1 MPLNPCC
8 KPSRRESASAL
19 TLWLRVLLACAL
31 SGCATPPPAPPA
43 PARQDSRL
51 PRFDDPRFQKPTE
64 MDLGPEAPTLGPRRH
79 FDLMKLKLPLDA
91 TLEPAWANVLAL
103 PNDATVWTQVGLRG
117 GVLRGPAVEQ
127 FIKHLPPR
135 RQVMNS
141 RINTADDFMVLTTVP
156 ALPGQ
161 RWLEIPLPDQTAP
174 LSVREGRLQWL
185 LNLAAGPTEGL
196 QVQCVP
202 QVYLAQRTLLP
213 RTPAEKSRDGRLLT
227 ELAQTFDLLPGDVL
241 VLAVA
246 ELPAVPKPTPEPEA
260 ESDPQA
266 NATQNTADSQALTAA
281 PAPEAA
287 PPAATTDKDAPAPP
301 ATAAEAP
308 TRWPR
313 EIPNHVGAH
322 LMLSD
327 DPAGPVQWLI
337 LLRWVQ

>member
-8 KPSRRESASAL
+8 KPSRRKPGGAL
-19 TLWLRVLLACAL
+19 ALGLGLLLACMLGA
-31 SGCATPPPAPPA
+31 CATPPPA

-64 MDLGPEAPTLGPRRH
+64 MDLGPDAPTLGPRRH

-91 TLEPAWANVLAL
+91 TLEPAWAKVLAL
-103 PNDATVWTQVGLRG
+103 PDEARIWTQAGLRG
-117 GVLRGPAVEQ
+117 GVLRGRAVEQ
-127 FIKHLPPR
+127 FITHLPPP

-141 RINTADDFMVLTTVP
+141 RINTADDFMVLTTGP

-161 RWLEIPLPDQTAP
+161 RWLEIPLPGQTAP

-202 QVYLAQRTLLP
+202 QVYLAKRTLLP

-246 ELPAVPKPTPEPEA
+246 ELPAVPKPTPPPPPGVEPEA
-260 ESDPQA
+260 E
-266 NATQNTADSQALTAA
+266 ATATEDAPASPSTTAA
-281 PAPEAA
+281 PALEAA
-287 PPAATTDKDAPAPP
+287 TPPVQADETTPAPAASAPA
-301 ATAAEAP
+301 AP

-313 EIPNHVGAH
+313 QIPNHVGAH